1 MKAEGFGIKIL
12 AQDGAARRAR
22 ISTPHG
28 EIETPTF
35 MPVATFGAVR
45 GISPYELA
53 AAGAQILLSNTYHL
67 HDRPGEETI
76 EALGGLHGFT
86 GWTGPWLTDSGGF
99 QVTSMS
105 DRAKI
110 DEDGVTFQSAI
121 DGRRRS
127 LTPEIAIHI
136 QEALG
141 SDIAMVLDECIPIAE
156 EPSAGQEPS
165 VDKLSSADQKSSTR
179 GASLVGEIS
188 FPDDDRATASS
199 KTQRTPTR
207 DLERA
212 MQRTLRWAARSQK
225 ARRRRDQAVFAIVQ
239 GGASE
244 SLRRESAMATAELEF
259 DGYAHGGLGLGESRA
274 ERRAAVAV
282 ANQVLPADRPRYLM
296 GLGKPIDLLDGIAAG
311 IDLFDCVVPTRNGR
325 HGLLFTSQGTLRLRN
340 ARYQRDDQPIDPECA
355 CPACQRHSRGYLR
368 HLIRSGESL
377 GSRLTALHNLTYYF
391 NLLTRAQ
398 RAIEEGHFD
407 ALHAEIEELSRR
419 SG

>member
-12 AQDGAARRAR
+12 AQDGLARRAR

-45 GISPYELA
+45 GISPDELS

-127 LTPEIAIHI
+127 LTPEIAIQI

-141 SDIAMVLDECIPIAE
+141 ADIAMVLDECIPIAE
-156 EPSAGQEPS
+156 ESSASKEPSASSEPS
-165 VDKLSSADQKSSTR
+165 AAQ
-179 GASLVGEIS
+179 E
-188 FPDDDRATASS
+188 DDRATAAS
-199 KTQRTPTR
+199 KPERTSTR
-207 DLERA
+207 ELERA
-212 MQRTLRWAARSQK
+212 MQRTLRWATRSQK

-244 SLRRESAMATAELEF
+244 ALRRQSALATAELDF

-296 GLGKPIDLLDGIAAG
+296 GLGQPIDLLDGIAAG
-311 IDLFDCVVPTRNGR
+311 VDLFDCVVPTRNGR

-340 ARYQRDDQPIDPECA
+340 ARYERDDQPIDPECA

-377 GSRLTALHNLTYYF
+377 GARLTALHNLTYYF
-391 NLLTRAQ
+391 NLLARAQ
-398 RAIEEGHFD
+398 RAIEEGQFD
-407 ALHAEIEELSRR
+407 ALHAEIEELAPRQA
-419 SG
+419 